1 MPYPE
6 PGHTAFPSG
15 RKDYHRNV
23 FFCKGVGWYNYV
35 SNTRYSIGKGGTMIA
50 RYTRPEMGKLWDLEN
65 KYRKWLDVEIA
76 ACEAWAELGEIP
88 RDALSSIKKKAMF
101 NVNKIDEIEK
111 VVKHDVIAFLTSV
124 AQSLG
129 PESRFI
135 HKGLTSSDILDTAL
149 ALLMREAANVIIQ
162 DIIELMD
169 VLKKQAYKYKET
181 LMIGRSHGVH
191 AEPMTFGIKF
201 ALWYEDMKRNLYRV
215 KRAREAIS
223 VGKLSGAVGTFSNV
237 PPAVEEKVC
246 KKLGLKPEPVAT
258 QVVQRDRHAEYLLAF
273 ALVAAS
279 VEKIALEIRHLQRTE
294 VLEAEEPFMAGQKG
308 SSAMPHKRNPI
319 GCENLS
325 GLARLVR
332 SNALAALENVAL
344 WHERDISHSSVE
356 RVIIP
361 DSSILTDYM
370 LNRMKAIIDKLH
382 VYPKRMK
389 ENMAMS
395 FGLFNSQRVMLALID
410 KGLDRDY
417 AYDIVQRN
425 AMKSWKTG
433 SQFRK
438 LLSRDADIKR
448 YLTAKDIDAIFD
460 LKYYLKNTDYIFK
473 RVFGQKR

>member
-1 MPYPE
+1 
-6 PGHTAFPSG
+6 
-15 RKDYHRNV
+15 
-23 FFCKGVGWYNYV
+23 
-35 SNTRYSIGKGGTMIA
+35 MIA
-50 RYTRPEMGKLWDLEN
+50 RYTRPEMGKLWDLDN

-88 RDALSSIKKKAMF
+88 KDALSTIKKKAMF
-101 NVNKIDEIEK
+101 DAKNIDEIEK
-111 VVKHDVIAFLTSV
+111 IVKHDVIAFLTSV

-149 ALLMREAANVIIQ
+149 ALLMREAADMIIQ

-191 AEPMTFGIKF
+191 AEPMTFGLKF
-201 ALWYEDMKRNLYRV
+201 ALWHEDMKRNLSRV
-215 KRAREAIS
+215 RKARETIS
-223 VGKLSGAVGTFSNV
+223 VGKLSGAVGTFSNI

-258 QVVQRDRHAEYLLAF
+258 QIVQRDRHAEYLLSL

-332 SNALAALENVAL
+332 SNALSALENIAL

-370 LNRMKAIIDKLH
+370 LNRVKGILDKLH

-389 ENMAMS
+389 ENIARS
-395 FGLFNSQRVMLALID
+395 YGLFNSQRVMLALID
-410 KGLDRDY
+410 KGLNRDY
-417 AYDIVQRN
+417 AYDIVQKN
-425 AMKSWKTG
+425 AMKSWKSE

-438 LLSRDADIKR
+438 LLSRDAVIKR
-448 YLTAKDIDAIFD
+448 YLTAKEIEDIFD
-460 LKYYLKNTDYIFK
+460 LKYYLKNVDYIFK
-473 RVFGQKR
+473 RVFGK

>member
-1 MPYPE
+1 
-6 PGHTAFPSG
+6 
-15 RKDYHRNV
+15 
-23 FFCKGVGWYNYV
+23 
-35 SNTRYSIGKGGTMIA
+35 
-50 RYTRPEMGKLWDLEN
+50 MGKLWDLEN
-65 KYRKWLDVEIA
+65 KYHKWLDVEIA

-88 RDALSSIKKKAMF
+88 RDALRTIKKKAMF
-101 NVNKIDEIEK
+101 NVNNIDGIEK

-129 PESRFI
+129 PESRFM

-149 ALLMREAANVIIQ
+149 ALLMRDASDMIIR

-181 LMIGRSHGVH
+181 LMIGRSHGIH
-191 AEPMTFGIKF
+191 AEPMTFGLKF
-201 ALWYEDMKRNLYRV
+201 VLWFEDMKRNLSRI
-215 KRAREAIS
+215 KKARETIS
-223 VGKLSGAVGTFSNV
+223 VGKLSGAVGTFSNI
-237 PPAVEEKVC
+237 PPAIEEKVC
-246 KKLGLKPEPVAT
+246 KKLGLRPEPVAT
-258 QVVQRDRHAEYLLAF
+258 QIVQRDRHAEYLLTL
-273 ALVAAS
+273 ALIAAS
-279 VEKIALEIRHLQRTE
+279 VEKIAVEIRHLQRTE

-332 SNALAALENVAL
+332 SNAMAALENIAL

-370 LNRMKAIIDKLH
+370 LNRLKGILDKLH

-389 ENMAMS
+389 ENMLRS
-395 FGLFNSQRVMLALID
+395 YGLFNSQRVMLALID
-410 KGLDRDY
+410 KGLNRDF

-425 AMKSWKTG
+425 AMKSWQTG

-438 LLSRDADIKR
+438 ILFRDTDVKR
-448 YLTAKDIDAIFD
+448 YLTAKEIEDIFD
-460 LKYYLKNTDYIFK
+460 LKYYLKNVDYIFK
-473 RVFGQKR
+473 RVFGQAR

>member
-1 MPYPE
+1 
-6 PGHTAFPSG
+6 
-15 RKDYHRNV
+15 
-23 FFCKGVGWYNYV
+23 
-35 SNTRYSIGKGGTMIA
+35 MIT
-50 RYTRPEMGKLWDLEN
+50 RYTRPEMGRLWDLEN

-88 RDALSSIKKKAMF
+88 KDALSAIKKKAMF
-101 NVNKIDEIEK
+101 DVGKIDEIEK

-149 ALLMREAANVIIQ
+149 ALIMREAA
-162 DIIELMD
+162 DIIIRDIMELMD
-169 VLKKQAYKYKET
+169 VLKKQAYAYKET
-181 LMIGRSHGVH
+181 LMMGRSHGIH
-191 AEPMTFGIKF
+191 AEPMTFGLKF
-201 ALWYEDMKRNLYRV
+201 ALWYEDMKRNLSRIRKAKAV
-215 KRAREAIS
+215 IS
-223 VGKLSGAVGTFSNV
+223 VGKLSGAVGTFSNI
-237 PPAVEEKVC
+237 PPAIEEKVC
-246 KKLGLKPEPVAT
+246 SKLGLKPELIAT
-258 QVVQRDRHAEYLLAF
+258 QIVQRDRHAEYLLAL
-273 ALVAAS
+273 ALIAAS
-279 VEKIALEIRHLQRTE
+279 VEKMAVEIRHLQRTE
-294 VLEAEEPFMAGQKG
+294 VLEAEEPFMPGQKG

-332 SNALAALENVAL
+332 SNALAALENIAL

-370 LNRMKAIIDKLH
+370 LNRMKGIISKLH

-389 ENMAMS
+389 ENMMRS

-410 KGLDRDY
+410 KGLSRDY

-425 AMKSWKTG
+425 AMKSWKTAA
-433 SQFRK
+433 QFRT
-438 LLSRDADIKR
+438 LLLRDADIKR
-448 YLTAKDIDAIFD
+448 HLNAQAVKGIFD
-460 LKYYLKNTDYIFK
+460 LGYYLKNVDYIFK
-473 RVFGQKR
+473 RVFGM